1 MQSTKMNIKR
11 PVLVD
16 ELKSHQSAFLGNEI
30 QGGPERMQHLRSIL
44 SRKQGTE

>member
-30 QGGPERMQHLRSIL
+30 CDPASQNQQKVP
-44 SRKQGTE
+44 